1 MKKIALVLISLA
13 LSASL
18 FSATPVANKEK
29 KVATYMR
36 TWGLGSTTEEMDKG
50 KHWTAE
56 DVKGNELTSL
66 IIAFA
71 HIENGTEVVV
81 QDMDASKPN
90 AFLNLPEE
98 LKKLKKTYPKLQINL
113 SVGGWGADGFSDMA
127 FTKENR
133 AKFIESLITNM
144 KKFGFDGVDIDWEYP
159 VNGGWGTI
167 KSVPEDKQNFTALMT
182 EIREAFDK
190 LGKETGKSY
199 GLSFA
204 AAAGFWYFDSV
215 ELVKVAQVVDYVKLM
230 TYDFYGGWS
239 ETTGH
244 LSNLY
249 DNKEN
254 DISDDMIVKAYLAQ
268 GVPKEKLMLGVPLY
282 GRAWK
287 GVKNGGTNGLYQAH
301 GGDVYPDGV
310 TQDDIALLLKQGYKR
325 YWDDKAKVPYL
336 YNGDVFVTYEDAES
350 LKAKAKYVKDMDLA
364 GIMVWEYAHNI
375 KADLFKVIKEN
386 LK

>member
-1 MKKIALVLISLA
+1 MKKIALILLSLA

-18 FSATPVANKEK
+18 FSASPTATKEK

-36 TWGLGSTTEEMDKG
+36 TWGLGSTSDEMDKG

-71 HIENGTEVVV
+71 HIEKVTNVVV
-81 QDMDASKPN
+81 QDMDPNKPN

-98 LKKLKKTYPKLQINL
+98 IKKLKKTYPKLQINL

-133 AKFIESLITNM
+133 TKFIESLIVNI
-144 KKFGFDGVDIDWEYP
+144 KSFGFDGVDIDWEYP
-159 VNGGWGTI
+159 VNGGWGAI
-167 KSVPEDKQNFTALMT
+167 KSAPEDKQNFTALMT
-182 EIREAFDK
+182 EIREAFDI
-190 LGKETGKSY
+190 LGKETGKRY

-204 AAAGFWYFDSV
+204 AAAGDWYFEAV
-215 ELVKVAQVVDYVKLM
+215 ELAKVAQVVDYIKLM

-249 DNKEN
+249 DNLG
-254 DISDDMIVKAYLAQ
+254 DISDDTIVKAYTTQ

-282 GRAWK
+282 GRAWD
-287 GVKNGGTNGLYQAH
+287 GVKDGGTNGLYQPFKS
-301 GGDVYPDGV
+301 DVYPDGV
-310 TQDDIALLLKQGYKR
+310 TQDDIAKLLKQGYKR

-336 YNGDVFVTYEDAES
+336 YNGDIFVTYEDAES

-364 GIMVWEYAHNI
+364 GIMVWEYAHNL
-375 KADLFKVIKEN
+375 KGDLFKVIKDN